1 MASGGCHDGRG
12 GRGGSKDLMQEKSEK
27 RYVMIEV
34 RPEGYRDGL
43 GLDIQRIGNWLHRC
57 GNEFFIKYE
66 TFKIP

>member
-1 MASGGCHDGRG
+1 
-12 GRGGSKDLMQEKSEK
+12 MQEKSE
-27 RYVMIEV
+27 RRDVMIEV